1 MFRFAANYN
10 FLLPLLII
18 VVLLSAC
25 GAPSRLNLKSNYS
38 QQDIFNDNMF
48 GQPMQVPLLDDVFA
62 LSEEQKQ
69 HFLTKFH
76 SKEYRDLSDS
86 QRVFEYLQE
95 HLENFNFHSE
105 TLIASDALALK
116 AGNCMSLALLT
127 KAVSQL
133 THVGISYELARTPPV
148 FQREN
153 NLQLNSQH
161 IRAVVYNKTTK
172 STKQFV
178 KPNDKVKIDYFS
190 TAGSRTL
197 RKVKKAE
204 FYSLFYSNR
213 AAEALLRDEF
223 ALAYWLTR
231 EALQHKGDNLIAINI
246 LGVLYDR
253 MDHQQYAEKTFLYG
267 LSLGGDQL
275 ELLNNYH
282 HFLLAADRHD
292 EAQIVATA
300 LASYDDP
307 DPFKWLDLAD
317 KQLAEGHYRKA
328 ISFYEKAAEKADY
341 LHQPY
346 AGLARANY
354 LLGRNDQAIK
364 AIEKALENAHTPKSV
379 SIYQAKYELMKSK
392 TYIN

>member
-1 MFRFAANYN
+1 MFRFSAKYRV
-10 FLLPLLII
+10 LLPLLII
-18 VVLLSAC
+18 VVLLTAC
-25 GAPSRLNLKSNYS
+25 GSPSRLNLKSNYS
-38 QQDIFNDNMF
+38 QQDIFNDQLF
-48 GQPMQVPLLDDVFA
+48 GQPVQVPLLDDVFA
-62 LSEEQKQ
+62 LTAEQKQ
-69 HFLTKFH
+69 HFLNKFH

-86 QRVFEYLQE
+86 ERVFAYLQE
-95 HLENFNFHSE
+95 HLEHFNFHSE
-105 TLIASDALALK
+105 TLNASDAMALK

-153 NLQLNSQH
+153 NFELSSQH
-161 IRAVVYNKTTK
+161 VRSVVYNKTTK

-204 FYSLFYSNR
+204 FHSLFYSNR
-213 AAEALLRDEF
+213 AAEAMLRDEY
-223 ALAYWLTR
+223 ALAYWLTK
-231 EALQHKGDNLIAINI
+231 EALRHKEDNLIAINI

-253 MDHQQYAEKTFLYG
+253 MGQQQYAEKTYLYG

-282 HFLLAADRHD
+282 HLLLAANRTD
-292 EAQIVATA
+292 EAQNIATI
-300 LASYDDP
+300 LSSYDDP

-328 ISFYEKAAEKADY
+328 IGFYEKAAEKADY

-354 LLGRNDQAIK
+354 MLGRNNQAIK

-392 TYIN
+392 SYIN